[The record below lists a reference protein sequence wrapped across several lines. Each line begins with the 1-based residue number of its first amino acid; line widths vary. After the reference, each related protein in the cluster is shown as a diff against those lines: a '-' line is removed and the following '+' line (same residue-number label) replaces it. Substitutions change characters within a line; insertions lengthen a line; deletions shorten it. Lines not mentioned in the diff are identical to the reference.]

1 MGKDSTMTEL
11 EKQQKL
17 EESKAKK
24 QEKEALKQEAKAKK
38 EEKKKAKA
46 LQKTESGEKKKP
58 WEAIKNIKNTVGTKK
73 QNNDKEVFQMGKD
86 VKEEF
91 KNNIPL
97 HKRIATKLILAFLVP
112 VICIIVLGI
121 VSTQK
126 ATEAIEDN
134 YRESAAQ
141 TVDMMDRYITTAM
154 DNVQAD
160 FRNTLVDD
168 EFKGLFIGNFS
179 DDPAKQNS
187 TRKTWNDNFTKMKT
201 SDEIYSNIFV
211 LFDKKEVAIATSL
224 VNKDG
229 LYSAYKDTTQG
240 NLVVNDKFTNFWF
253 GNHADVDT
261 ELATDS
267 SKYALR
273 YAKWSTNKSV
283 LMADISYDYIM
294 DILNTLDA
302 GEGSYVGL
310 VTEID
315 NCEILANLY
324 DTPETPVFVGSDFY
338 QKALESEENSGSE
351 FVDYNGEEYLFIYSK
366 VDNQGVMVCALIL
379 NDTITAQA
387 ADIRQV
393 TIVIAIIAAIIALT
407 MGIVM
412 ANNMSSAISYMG
424 RKVQRIAKGDLTV
437 GFTTR
442 RTDEFKLLIDELGLM
457 IYNIKYLISNV
468 TSTSNDL
475 NMASEQVAESSRMFM
490 QTSESIQSAVSEI
503 ELGVTKLDE
512 DSSDCLT
519 QMDALSGKIGNV
531 TESTEVIGKLADA
544 TGASIKLGV
553 DSVSELT
560 GTAQSTSEITAHVV
574 DAIGMLEEKT
584 KSIGKIIG
592 VINGIAEQTNLLS
605 LNASIEAA
613 RAGDAGRGFSVV
625 AEEIRKL
632 ADQSLTSAKQIAK
645 IVNEIVANM
654 GEVVN
659 VAKKA
664 EDVVKLQETSVNNT
678 TKAFSE
684 MDTQIQT
691 LVQSLENI
699 NGSVNNMESART
711 ATLGAIESISAISTQ
726 TAASSTNVNE
736 MTTKQIDAIRTLDDA
751 ANQLTSRAE
760 ELAALLQNFKIE

>member
-1 MGKDSTMTEL
+1 M
-11 EKQQKL
+11 
-17 EESKAKK
+17 AKK
-24 QEKEALKQEAKAKK
+24 QEKEILKQKTKA
-38 EEKKKAKA
+38 EKKVN
-46 LQKTESGEKKKP
+46 LGEKKKP
-58 WEAIKNIKNTVGTKK
+58 WGNLKNIKHIKK
-73 QNNDKEVFQMGKD
+73 ENNVDSDRMNYQMGKD

-91 KNNIPL
+91 KNTIPF

-112 VICIIVLGI
+112 VICIIVLGV
-121 VSTQK
+121 VSTKK
-126 ATEAIEDN
+126 AGEGIENN
-134 YRESAAQ
+134 YRESVAQ

-154 DNVQAD
+154 ENVQAD

-168 EFKGLFIGNFS
+168 EFKGLFIGNFA
-179 DDPAKQNS
+179 DDPAKQHS
-187 TRKTWNDNFTKMKT
+187 TRKTWNDTFTKMKT
-201 SDEIYSNIFV
+201 SDDIYANIFI
-211 LFDKKEVAIATSL
+211 LYDAKEVAIATSL
-224 VNKDG
+224 VNKDN
-229 LYSAYKDTTQG
+229 LYSTYKNTTQG

-253 GNHADVDT
+253 GNQAEIDD
-261 ELATDS
+261 ELATNS
-267 SKYALR
+267 SQYALR
-273 YAKWSTNKSV
+273 YAKYATNKSV

-294 DILNTLDA
+294 EILNTLDA

-315 NCEILANLY
+315 NCEILGNLY
-324 DTPETPVFVGSDFY
+324 DVPETSVFVESEFY
-338 QKALESEENSGSE
+338 QKAKESEEESGSE
-351 FVDYNGEEYLFIYSK
+351 IVTYNGEEYLFVYSK
-366 VDNQGVMVCALIL
+366 VDNQGLMVCALIL

-387 ADIRQV
+387 SDIKQV
-393 TIVIAIIAAIIALT
+393 TIIIVIVAVLIALA

-412 ANNMSSAISYMG
+412 ANNMSSAIGYMG

-437 GFTTR
+437 SFTTR
-442 RTDEFKLLIDELGLM
+442 RTDEFKLLIDELGM
-457 IYNIKYLISNV
+457 MVYNIKHLIANV
-468 TSTSNDL
+468 TSTSDDL
-475 NMASEQVAESSRMFM
+475 NVASEQVAESSRMFM

-519 QMDALSGKIGNV
+519 QMDALSGKIDNV
-531 TESTEVIGKLADA
+531 TESTGMISQLADA
-544 TGASIKLGV
+544 TGESIKMGV

-560 GTAQSTSEITAHVV
+560 GTAQSTTEITAHVV
-574 DAIGMLEEKT
+574 DAIGILEEKT

-613 RAGDAGRGFSVV
+613 RAGEAGRGFSVV

-654 GEVVN
+654 GEVVT
-659 VAKKA
+659 VAKRA
-664 EDVVKLQETSVNNT
+664 EDVVKQQETSVNST

-684 MDTQIQT
+684 MDAQIQS

-699 NGSVNNMESART
+699 NGSVNNMESARM

-736 MTTKQIDAIRTLDDA
+736 MTTKQMEAIRTLDDA

-760 ELAALLQNFKIE
+760 EMAALLQNFKID